1 MSIKFKPQY
10 IYEEVLYEKN
20 SEENCPKSLTLMLD
34 KFCKSHNAVDEI
46 CLQEHGYIVLL
57 GILFYSSIITSPVTT
72 LLVGFKTASWLSRH
86 LEVVIYFFLLR
97 LTRGKARDKVIRTA
111 DNGQEKQGIP

>member
-34 KFCKSHNAVDEI
+34 KFCKWHNAAE
-46 CLQEHGYIVLL
+46 
-57 GILFYSSIITSPVTT
+57 
-72 LLVGFKTASWLSRH
+72 
-86 LEVVIYFFLLR
+86 
-97 LTRGKARDKVIRTA
+97 
-111 DNGQEKQGIP
+111 